1 MTIVQH
7 NKPIIRFLRHPLV
20 WLVVGVIVVGVIS
33 VFVGAGPLPA
43 VGCAALAIVAY
54 WAVMR
59 FVAGRRTPEIA
70 FRHALRDVG
79 IGAAIGAGFLALSV
93 GVIALFG
100 GYSFTFDGAVGL
112 RALPELIAV
121 AIGGAVTEELLFR
134 GLALQA
140 IEKLGG
146 SWIALIATAALFGLA
161 HSANPGATLWSSIA
175 IAVEAG
181 GLMGAAFLWRR
192 SLWLVF
198 ALHATWNGLEQ
209 AIGIPVSGHVDPG
222 LMITSVHGPAF
233 LTGGDFG
240 LEASIIP
247 VLVSVALSAIML
259 VAAHRRKAIVPLSPR
274 KRLSAV
280 PGSASL
286 AAE

>member
-1 MTIVQH
+1 MTDAQQ
-7 NKPIIRFLRHPLV
+7 NKPFIRFLHYPLV
-20 WLVVGVIVVGVIS
+20 WLVVGVIVVGAVS
-33 VFVGAGPLPA
+33 LFVGAGPVPA
-43 VGCAALAIVAY
+43 VICAVLAIVGY

-70 FRHALRDVG
+70 WRHALRDAG

-93 GVIALFG
+93 GAIALLG
-100 GYSFTFDGAVGL
+100 GYSFTFDGAAGL

-140 IEKLGG
+140 FEKLGG

-222 LMITSVHGPAF
+222 VMLTSVHGPAF
-233 LTGGDFG
+233 LTGGAFG
-240 LEASIIP
+240 LEASIVP
-247 VLVSVALSAIML
+247 VLVSIALSVVML
-259 VAAHRRKAIVPLSPR
+259 LAAHRSRRIVPLRASR
-274 KRLSAV
+274 RLSAL

-286 AAE
+286 VAE